1 MQTRASI
8 EPEARSEQSEGSS
21 GGLAGPRA
29 RHLPRPL
36 LLLLPLVSLCIIFT
50 VLNHSFL
57 SRSNLEGILNQ
68 NAVLAMAAVGE
79 TVVVLAGGVDL
90 SIEGVMA
97 VSSIVCALLVANDAN
112 SVDLGFLG
120 IVIGCA
126 AGTLFGLVN
135 GLLNTYGKVPSF
147 AGSLGLWYVGLG
159 LEALIAIH
167 FSPAGVNISSPS
179 INALVVDN
187 KAGLSSL
194 TLIAIAA
201 VLLGYLVQRFT
212 IFGRRLMAVG
222 INESLASAAGVRV
235 RRTKIA
241 AFVCAG
247 TLYGLAGFM
256 SVTQYG
262 GISSN
267 TSSTSGD
274 TLFAVI
280 TALVIGGTALS
291 GGKGGF
297 LYSGLGILTLGVL
310 NDGMVLSGVPAFY
323 QELVSGGLIIVA
335 LSVGAWHTTRKYR
348 EIVK

>member
-1 MQTRASI
+1 MQTGADVEARAR
-8 EPEARSEQSEGSS
+8 PEAAQGSLVGQRRPS
-21 GGLAGPRA
+21 A
-29 RHLPRPL
+29 RTLPRPL
-36 LLLLPLVSLCIIFT
+36 LLLLPLIVLCIVFT
-50 VLNHSFL
+50 SLNSSFL
-57 SRSNLEGILNQ
+57 SKSNLESILNQ

-79 TVVVLAGGVDL
+79 TIVVLAGGIDL

-97 VSSIVCALLVANDAN
+97 VSSIVCALLVANNAN

-120 IVIGCA
+120 IAIGCA

-167 FSPAGVNISSPS
+167 FSPAGVNITSAGV
-179 INALVVDN
+179 NALVVEN
-187 KAGLSSL
+187 KAGLSWL
-194 TLIAIAA
+194 TLMAIGA
-201 VLLGYLVQRFT
+201 VLAGYLVQRFT
-212 IFGRRLMAVG
+212 TFGRRLVAVG
-222 INESLASAAGVRV
+222 INQSLAGSAGIRV
-235 RRTKIA
+235 RRIKIA
-241 AFVCAG
+241 AFACAG
-247 TLYGLAGFM
+247 TLFGVAGFM

-267 TSSTSGD
+267 VSSTSGQ

-297 LYSGLGILTLGVL
+297 LYSGLGILTLGAL